1 MNELL
6 GRDKTSLD
14 ITWIRQGNDMEDV
27 TLAELMADIKEKS
40 DNIASAVSKLQE
52 LFAQLNI
59 KED

>member
-1 MNELL
+1 
-6 GRDKTSLD
+6 
-14 ITWIRQGNDMEDV
+14 MEDV

-40 DNIASAVSKLQE
+40 DNIASAVSRLQE